1 MSVYLYKRDGMR
13 NIRKIECKICN
24 KSYSIVGIATHLK
37 DTHKITVNEYTS
49 VYEEYRPKY
58 IDYKEEI
65 TITGRHLFSSDI
77 LKLAYASGNASAIK
91 VIKEDTNLIR
101 DEENNA
107 VLNTNVSGLE
117 AYKKQR
123 DKQRKVDNMVNDV
136 DKLKTDL
143 KDIKDLLE
151 QLLNKK

>member
-1 MSVYLYKRDGMR
+1 MGYK
-13 NIRKIECKICN
+13 I
-24 KSYSIVGIATHLK
+24 
-37 DTHKITVNEYTS
+37 
-49 VYEEYRPKY
+49 
-58 IDYKEEI
+58 
-65 TITGRHLFSSDI
+65 
-77 LKLAYASGNASAIK
+77 
-91 VIKEDTNLIR
+91 IKEDTNLIR

-143 KDIKDLLE
+143 KDIKNLLE
-151 QLLNKK
+151 QLLNK